1 MLNPM
6 FSRKMVLKLE
16 RVVQN
21 KANKLIKLMETGIR
35 NRKPV
40 DLHHAFRSVSV
51 DVITD
56 YAFGKSFDLL
66 DSLDLGS
73 NFFAMVRGVG
83 PAMWILQQFEIL
95 QDLALK
101 IPPWLAPILS
111 EPLGHVVKLQMVNYI
126 SLARLNAVILL
137 TLLGGSKANPGC
149 TSSYGSR
156 NARIISTNH
165 ILRAT

>member
-16 RVVQN
+16 RVVQS
-21 KANKLIKLMETGIR
+21 KADKLIKLMETGIR

-56 YAFGKSFDLL
+56 YAFDKSFDLL
-66 DSLDLGS
+66 DSPDLGS
-73 NFFAMVRGVG
+73 KFFTMVRGVG

-111 EPLGHVVKLQMVNYI
+111 EPLGHVVELQMVNYI
-126 SLARLNAVILL
+126 FLVPNVVILL
-137 TLLGGSKANPGC
+137 TLLGGSQANPGC
-149 TSSYGSR
+149 TSPYGSR
-156 NARIISTNH
+156 KAWIIPTNY

>member
-21 KANKLIKLMETGIR
+21 KVNKLVKLMETGIR

-56 YAFGKSFDLL
+56 YAFDKSLDLL
-66 DSLDLGS
+66 DSPDLGS

-95 QDLALK
+95 QNLALK

-111 EPLGHVVKLQMVNYI
+111 EPLCHVGGLQMVNYI
-126 SLARLNAVILL
+126 FLVPLTAVILL
-137 TLLGGSKANPGC
+137 TLLGGSQANPGC
-149 TSSYGSR
+149 TSSYGSWK
-156 NARIISTNH
+156 A
-165 ILRAT
+165 